1 MASWLGYRDR
11 SLVPMIWI
19 DWLVVLA
26 YLVVTLGLGL
36 YLARKASGSLVDF
49 FVSGRSLPWWLAG
62 TSMAATTFSI
72 DTPLYIAGVV
82 GSRGIAGNWEWWSFG
97 VAHVVM
103 IYVFARLWRRSE
115 IITDAE
121 LTELRYGGTMG
132 AVLRGV
138 KAFLFAVPINCIGIG
153 YAMLAMVKVVTALQ
167 LWESLGLDPGVY
179 GKLWSVIGVSLL
191 VLAYAGFSGLWGVVT
206 TDFFQFFLGLF
217 GAIVVAIAAV
227 GHVGGM
233 GALVDQVRSNF
244 GPETLAMVPLQFGQ
258 GSWVQWSETAGI
270 TASTF
275 SAYVFLQWWAF
286 RRSDGGGEFIQ
297 RLVASKDE
305 AEAEKAAWFFNIL
318 HYVIRTWPWIVVA
331 LVALVVFPD
340 LEDRELGYPLL
351 MLEFLPPLLL
361 GVVVAS
367 LIAAF
372 MSTVSTL
379 INWGASYLTNDLYG
393 RFMRPQATQAEL
405 VMAGRLA
412 SVLVTLL
419 GAIAAFF
426 SENVADVFRLVIA
439 IGTGPGLVLI
449 LRWFWW
455 RINATAE
462 LTAMV
467 TGFFIGL
474 FTSVVPVLTIA
485 DFGQRLLVTTGLTT
499 LVWVTAMYLTPPE
512 SDETLDRFYAKVRP
526 SGPGWQPQQ
535 LRAPGA
541 AWDAVPLLLQG
552 QQVVAAIALLFGSM
566 FAVGG
571 FLLLQSVTGWLGLI
585 LAVAGG
591 WQLRRLHR
599 QTIPPMPR
607 PGLGDPGAPTDD

>member
-1 MASWLGYRDR
+1 
-11 SLVPMIWI
+11 MIWI

-26 YLVVTLGLGL
+26 YLVLTLAMGL

-103 IYVFARLWRRSE
+103 VYVFARLWRRSE
-115 IITDAE
+115 IVTDAE
-121 LTELRYGGTMG
+121 LTELRYGGAMG
-132 AVLRGV
+132 ATLRGI

-167 LWESLGLDPGVY
+167 LWESVGLDPGPY
-179 GKLWSVIGVSLL
+179 GKLWSVVGISLL
-191 VLAYAGFSGLWGVVT
+191 VLLYAGFSGLWGVVA
-206 TDFFQFFLGLF
+206 TDFVPFFLGLF

-227 GHVGGM
+227 SHVGGM
-233 GALVDQVRSNF
+233 GALITQVQSEF
-244 GPETLAMVPLQFGQ
+244 GAETLAMVPLRFGD
-258 GSWVQWSETAGI
+258 GGWVRWSETAGI

-275 SAYVFLQWWAF
+275 SAYIFLQWWAF

-297 RLVASKDE
+297 RLAAAKTE
-305 AEAEKAAWFFNIL
+305 AEAEKAAWFFNLL

-331 LVALVVFPD
+331 LAALVTFPT

-351 MLEFLPPLLL
+351 MLEFLPPFLL
-361 GVVVAS
+361 GLVVAS

-393 RFMRPQATQAEL
+393 RFLRPEATQSEL
-405 VMAGRLA
+405 VTAGRVA
-412 SVLVTLL
+412 SVVVTVL

-426 SENVADVFRLVIA
+426 SQDVTTIFRLVIA

-455 RINATAE
+455 RINAAAE
-462 LTAMV
+462 LASMV
-467 TGFFIGL
+467 AGFVIGL
-474 FTSVVPVLTIA
+474 FTSVVPLVQIE
-485 DFGQRLLVTTGLTT
+485 DFGLRLLVTAGLTT
-499 LVWVTAMYLTPPE
+499 VIWVTVMVATPPE
-512 SDETLDRFYAKVRP
+512 SDPTLDRFYAKVRP
-526 SGPGWQPQQ
+526 AGPGWAPQRQ
-535 LRAPGA
+535 RSPEVV
-541 AWDAVPLLLQG
+541 WDAVPLTLQL
-552 QQVVAAIALLFGSM
+552 QQVVAALALLFGSM

-571 FLLLQSVTGWLGLI
+571 FLLLQSVTGWVGLV

-591 WQLRRLHR
+591 FWLRRLDR
-599 QTIPPMPR
+599 LAIAPMPR
-607 PGLGDPGAPTDD
+607 PGIGDPGDPHDDW